1 MNSFLE
7 FAARIFDDDVK
18 NINLDL
24 RYGEYE
30 KWDSMTHLTLIME
43 VEDEYGIEI
52 PFDKIAE
59 IKSLRDIY
67 EMIEAK

>member
-7 FAARIFDDDVK
+7 FAARVFGDDVK

-30 KWDSMTHLTLIME
+30 KWDSMMHLTLIME
-43 VEDEYGIEI
+43 AEEKYGIEV
-52 PFDKIAE
+52 PFNKIAE
-59 IKSLRDIY
+59 IRSLRDLY